1 MGFFPTEGCSISA
14 AKFTDQQKDLVQT
27 VIDNNAFINP
37 INPSINKTNTAISN
51 VRGALSN
58 VQFSDLPEWAGL
70 SSGLASLSTNTSTYK
85 THSNRLSGKNLNAIG
100 PDYEPGFSGLYGI
113 ASSFNSVKET
123 MEEKN
128 EDNFS
133 QIFHSILGPSES
145 ALNSVSDVMNNK
157 IVDFIALNVGVTSSN
172 YPEGFTSEA
181 AALNAHVSSTASQLT
196 SFITQD
202 NNYYS
207 TAINYLDKFSLGN
220 MLMSGK
226 QDPCFGGKMID
237 IVVTDLVRGK
247 LDAID
252 LI

>member
-14 AKFTDQQKDLVQT
+14 ATFTGQQKDLVQT
-27 VIDNNAFINP
+27 VIDNNAFKNP

-51 VRGALSN
+51 VSSALSG
-58 VQFSDLPEWAGL
+58 VQFPLLPEWVSL
-70 SSGLASLSTNTSTYK
+70 TSSLGSLTTNTSEYK
-85 THSNRLSGKNLNAIG
+85 THSNRLSGKNLTAMG
-100 PDYEPGFSGLYGI
+100 PDYEPGFAGLYGI
-113 ASSFNSVKET
+113 ASSYNSVKET

-133 QIFHSILGPSES
+133 QLFHSILGPSES
-145 ALNSVSDVMNNK
+145 ALSSVSDVMNNK
-157 IVDFIALNVGVTSSN
+157 IVDFIALNSGVTSGN

-181 AALNAHVSSTASQLT
+181 AALNAHVSSTSSQLT

-207 TAINYLDKFSLGN
+207 TAVNYLEKFSLGN

-226 QDPCFGGKMID
+226 HDPCFGGKMID
-237 IVVTDLVRGK
+237 FVVTDLVRGK
-247 LDAID
+247 LANID
-252 LI
+252 IF